1 MAAAVRP
8 GADHLLQRDDIG
20 VDRADDRSDPIGTG
34 PAVEPAAA
42 MNVVG
47 GDPQRRPWAVSH
59 YVMIVA
65 ELAEMTAAA
74 HAPSA
79 DTRWSTR
86 RLRRALAMAA
96 LVLTSSCRTIEPE
109 AITLERNMLTVDNR
123 SSEDWHHVEIWLNT
137 YYRVT
142 KDAVPAK
149 SRFQAPLD
157 TFVAGYGQRFDWR
170 RAPIRVVR
178 LTARRA
184 DGKPLELTKQFD
196 SAPGLAGALG
206 GKR

>member
-1 MAAAVRP
+1 
-8 GADHLLQRDDIG
+8 
-20 VDRADDRSDPIGTG
+20 
-34 PAVEPAAA
+34 
-42 MNVVG
+42 
-47 GDPQRRPWAVSH
+47 
-59 YVMIVA
+59 MIVA
-65 ELAEMTAAA
+65 ELAEMTRVAD
-74 HAPSA
+74 APSA
-79 DTRWSTR
+79 HTRRSTR
-86 RLRRALAMAA
+86 RRRGALAIAA
-96 LVLTSSCRTIEPE
+96 FILSSGCRTIEPE

-142 KDAVPAK
+142 KEAVPAK

-178 LTARRA
+178 LTATRA

-196 SAPGLAGALG
+196 SAAGLAGALG

>member
-1 MAAAVRP
+1 
-8 GADHLLQRDDIG
+8 
-20 VDRADDRSDPIGTG
+20 
-34 PAVEPAAA
+34 
-42 MNVVG
+42 
-47 GDPQRRPWAVSH
+47 
-59 YVMIVA
+59 MIVA
-65 ELAEMTAAA
+65 ELAQMTRDAEKSS
-74 HAPSA
+74 AP
-79 DTRWSTR
+79 TIRSTQWMR
-86 RLRRALAMAA
+86 AALAIAA
-96 LVLTSSCRTIEPE
+96 IVLSSGCRTIDPDP
-109 AITLERNMLTVDNR
+109 ITLERNMLTVDNR

-170 RAPIRVVR
+170 RAPIRTVR
-178 LTARRA
+178 LTATRA

-196 SAPGLAGALG
+196 SAAGLAGALG